1 MLSDSLWMKD
11 DFHSVFLQP
20 TEGKNVQWTWVA
32 KLNNV
37 IVLLMFFSSHELME
51 SIYISTYIYLQTEY
65 TFPSLCGL
73 NITSSVMSQSV
84 GSSVPQSF
92 QTHYLIHA
100 LLTVLP
106 NSNGNI
112 SPDMFL
118 YSFCSQP
125 PSHIICPPVH
135 WYDPANSKN
144 SWYHWTSPTVV
155 FFFPSTW
162 GHSNHSARQPEF
174 TWY

>member
-1 MLSDSLWMKD
+1 MWLSYWC
-11 DFHSVFLQP
+11 F
-20 TEGKNVQWTWVA
+20 
-32 KLNNV
+32 
-37 IVLLMFFSSHELME
+37 FFSWTYGEHLHFHLYIFTDI
-51 SIYISTYIYLQTEY
+51 IYISFIMWAKHNFFCYVSVSRL
-65 TFPSLCGL
+65 FSPSLFP
-73 NITSSVMSQSV
+73 NPS
-84 GSSVPQSF
+84 
-92 QTHYLIHA
+92 LIHA